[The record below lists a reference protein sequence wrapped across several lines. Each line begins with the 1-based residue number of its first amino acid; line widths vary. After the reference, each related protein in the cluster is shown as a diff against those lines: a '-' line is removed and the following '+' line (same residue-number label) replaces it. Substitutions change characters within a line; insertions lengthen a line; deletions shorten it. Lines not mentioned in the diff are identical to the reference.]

1 METTFENLELSED
14 YTIKIDSIINGKTM
28 TCKQTKFR
36 LTPNTTSPTQNTRVY
51 FNVMKKL

>member
-28 TCKQTKFR
+28 TCKQIKFR
-36 LTPNTTSPTQNTRVY
+36 LTPNTTSPTQNTRV
-51 FNVMKKL
+51 